1 MTSEKANLEGTT
13 RSEDKLVKIQRQL
26 TIVVL
31 AMVAFVGFLQISG
44 FFADIIRILGFS
56 VLFSY
61 LFINVVDW
69 LEKVM
74 RNRAVAILLV
84 YLVMGVLLTVGIT
97 FLVPA
102 VIYQISQLL
111 DTTFNQFPQWLDFL
125 VKALQPLEARLHAAQ
140 IQVRAV
146 DILTNIASSVPK
158 PDPAQII
165 GRMTDVAM
173 STFTWFFYG
182 LSIVVVSFYFL
193 LDGHNIKESVIRL
206 FPKKHYPFLEVLA
219 TDMDIGLQAFFRG
232 QIVLGLLF
240 GAFMIFVF
248 MGMGVHYAL
257 LLGLFL
263 GVWEIVPV
271 IGPTIGIVPT
281 IFSCSIDG
289 VDNLPFN
296 RVTQVIVVL
305 LVFNLLQWLKDNIV
319 APRYIGN
326 VIGLHPVM
334 IFIAIMIGARLDG
347 MMGVIYS
354 LPVACLVNVLVSHVA
369 ARAAAVQKLETIGEQ
384 ATIAQANEHSSEVM
398 RVAQATEH
406 SSEVMRV
413 APATEHSSDVMRV
426 APADG
431 AKSKEESLHVTST
444 GGAGTSA
451 VVASDTASGDN
462 GKTVTD
468 VHGSASAS
476 AKEITT

>member
-1 MTSEKANLEGTT
+1 MTPKDSEQSAKEKSVDRLL
-13 RSEDKLVKIQRQL
+13 RLQRQL
-26 TIVVL
+26 TVLVL
-31 AMVAFVGFLQISG
+31 ALVAFIAFLQIGG
-44 FFADIIRILGFS
+44 FFADIFRILGFS

-61 LFINVVDW
+61 LFINVVDY
-69 LEKVM
+69 LEKLV
-74 RNRAVAILLV
+74 RNRAIAILIV
-84 YLVMGVLLTVGIT
+84 YAALGVVTVFGIT
-97 FLVPA
+97 LIIPA
-102 VIYQISQLL
+102 IIFQVTQLC

-146 DILTNIASSVPK
+146 DILTTVAESIPK

-173 STFTWFFYG
+173 STMTWFFYG

-240 GAFMIFVF
+240 GAFMIFVY
-248 MGMGVHYAL
+248 MGLGVHYAL
-257 LLGLFL
+257 LLGIFL

-271 IGPTIGIVPT
+271 IGPTIGFIPT
-281 IFSCSIDG
+281 IFCAAIDG
-289 VDNLPFN
+289 ADNLPFN
-296 RVTQVIVVL
+296 RLTQVIIVA
-305 LVFNLLQWLKDNIV
+305 LVFNLVQWLKDNVI

-347 MMGVIYS
+347 MLGVIYS
-354 LPVACLVNVLVSHVA
+354 LPVACLINVLVTHLA
-369 ARAAAVQKLETIGEQ
+369 ARSSAVEKLDDIGES
-384 ATIAQANEHSSEVM
+384 ATIA
-398 RVAQATEH
+398 
-406 SSEVMRV
+406 
-413 APATEHSSDVMRV
+413 D
-426 APADG
+426 
-431 AKSKEESLHVTST
+431 
-444 GGAGTSA
+444 
-451 VVASDTASGDN
+451 
-462 GKTVTD
+462 VTD
-468 VHGSASAS
+468 KTTSEHALA
-476 AKEITT
+476 EITHESGAPELR